1 MDANTFT
8 PEEPTP
14 VEYEAPEVTDY
25 GKLTDITA
33 AQTSGA
39 NLDRT
44 FPAGT
49 PSGDLTFSG

>member
-8 PEEPTP
+8 SEDPRP

-33 AQTSGA
+33 ATKSSG
-39 NLDRT
+39 NTDRA
-44 FPAGT
+44 FPVGT
-49 PSGDLTFSG
+49 PSGSITFS